1 MVWVGVERVGLR
13 IPVLSRAPDFY
24 ARSGYVEFARTE
36 GVPTVGR
43 ADVHMVKAIQALDRS
58 PRLA

>member
-1 MVWVGVERVGLR
+1 LR